1 MTMAKLAAEL
11 VVRYTMSFSDKVFWT
26 GTTVEWLGDFAQR
39 K

>member
-1 MTMAKLAAEL
+1 MAKLAAEIA
-11 VVRYTMSFSDKVFWT
+11 VRYTMSKSDKVFRT